1 MNSTYE
7 TVEAAAKQ
15 LTLKERSALV
25 HSLLEDIDNND
36 AGDKETEIETVW
48 LDEVERRIEAYK
60 QGLIGSSSFE
70 EAVENV
76 RTRIAK

>member
-1 MNSTYE
+1 MNSTFE

-25 HSLLEDIDNND
+25 HSLLEDIDEND
-36 AGDKETEIETVW
+36 AVDNETEIETAW

-60 QGLIGSSSFE
+60 QGRIGSSSFE
-70 EAVENV
+70 EAVKNV
-76 RTRIAK
+76 RARIAK